1 MNFKHI
7 ATATVLAATLSSG
20 LAGFGAT
27 AATAATNNATS
38 TPANAAN
45 EGRPSRDP
53 GVTLWHDRNGWHV
66 RVTHN
71 AIHDR
76 VFSGSIHTSGKLTA
90 VHAVR
95 LEKNDYLKVGSGGHT
110 LVFRFNNY
118 GGTDGFDFT
127 TRNAPYLAFA
137 FATDGHVLAPAHIS
151 IGAAGR
157 HPAHDPFVLR

>member
-1 MNFKHI
+1 MNFKRI

-20 LAGFGAT
+20 LAGFGAI
-27 AATAATNNATS
+27 AASAATNDATTVS
-38 TPANAAN
+38 PN

-53 GVTLWHDRNGWHV
+53 GVTLWHDDSGWHV

-76 VFSGSIHTSGKLTA
+76 VFSGSIHTSGKLTD

-95 LEKNDYLKVGSGGHT
+95 LEQNDYVKVGAGSHT

-127 TRNAPYLAFA
+127 TENTPSLAFG
-137 FATDGHVLAPAHIS
+137 FATNGHVLAPAHIS